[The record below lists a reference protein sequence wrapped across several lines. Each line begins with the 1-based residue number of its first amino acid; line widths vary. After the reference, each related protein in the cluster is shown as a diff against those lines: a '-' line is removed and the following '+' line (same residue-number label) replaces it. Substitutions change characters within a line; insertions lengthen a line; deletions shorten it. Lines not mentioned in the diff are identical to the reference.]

1 MQHIQRR
8 SVKQPLPLLQ
18 LYQSKGRAS
27 STSPEDSTIKNEQSE
42 NIQRRRVLNS
52 RLFAPSSEKE
62 KDGTATAKTLKTS
75 GQHRDFIEKVFKKRQ
90 YKQMMRE
97 ETEQVVADN
106 HAKRG
111 DLLYRES
118 YKAVQR
124 QRKAQRG
131 LLKKEEEEGEEEVE
145 GAAPGSSKTDERKG
159 TKSKAVT
166 SSSSQATSTA
176 SPSSSTTSNES
187 ETKIYTVMKNPP
199 PSVSAARKVVSE
211 EEVPDRPFTL
221 PPGKFRPKQS
231 LGQNYLSDQNYVNKI
246 VAAFHLER
254 QQIAGQKDDVTGKQ
268 VIEIGPG
275 IGAITRTISPLYPDM
290 LAVEIDERAVELLGE
305 KLPSLK
311 VQHGDILN
319 FRFEQYSKEV
329 LGGRKIAIIANLPYH
344 IVSQVLFSLADAHQ
358 AIDVATVTAQLEVAE
373 RVTASPNTKAY
384 GIPSVILQL
393 YGTTKMNF
401 KIPPTVFYPVP
412 KVDSALMTID
422 FTQPHPLLHSVDKRS
437 LRRVLSQSFQKR
449 RKMLRTSL
457 KEMLEQEGLTLPL
470 KWHERRPESL
480 TPEEF
485 LHLTRELFGDRP
497 PKHNCKDDLQNIWR
511 NG

>member
-1 MQHIQRR
+1 M
-8 SVKQPLPLLQ
+8 
-18 LYQSKGRAS
+18 SKTKIFRG
-27 STSPEDSTIKNEQSE
+27 EG
-42 NIQRRRVLNS
+42 VLNS

-131 LLKKEEEEGEEEVE
+131 LLKKEDEEGEEEVE

-166 SSSSQATSTA
+166 SSSSQAA

-412 KVDSALMTID
+412 KVDSAADDDRL
-422 FTQPHPLLHSVDKRS
+422 HPATPSTALCRQAISPES
-437 LRRVLSQSFQKR
+437 TLSILSEE
-449 RKMLRTSL
+449 
-457 KEMLEQEGLTLPL
+457 KEDAANEFERMLEQEGLTLPL

>member
-1 MQHIQRR
+1 MNYPSLTLLFVLTMVYFLSLTTSFRLRCVQHIQRR
-8 SVKQPLPLLQ
+8 SVKQSLPLLQ
-18 LYQSKGRAS
+18 LYQSKGRAF
-27 STSPEDSTIKNEQSE
+27 STSPEDNTLKNEQSE
-42 NIQRRRVLNS
+42 NVQRRRVLNS
-52 RLFAPSSEKE
+52 RLFAPSSEKQ
-62 KDGTATAKTLKTS
+62 KDGTASTTKTLKTS
-75 GQHRDFIEKVFKKRQ
+75 GEHRDFIEKVFKKRQ

-131 LLKKEEEEGEEEVE
+131 LLKEEEGEEELE
-145 GAAPGSSKTDERKG
+145 GDELGSSKTDERKG
-159 TKSKAVT
+159 TKSKVVT
-166 SSSSQATSTA
+166 SSSPPATSTSSRSP
-176 SPSSSTTSNES
+176 SPSSPTTSNES
-187 ETKIYTVMKNPP
+187 ETKLYTVMKNPP

-290 LAVEIDERAVELLGE
+290 LAVEIDERAVELLGQ

-457 KEMLEQEGLTLPL
+457 KGERTSLHAYLPAL
-470 KWHERRPESL
+470 SNL
-480 TPEEF
+480 
-485 LHLTRELFGDRP
+485 
-497 PKHNCKDDLQNIWR
+497 
-511 NG
+511 